1 VRCRRSSL
9 FDAPDPLDRHGRERP
24 DDMRLLAR

>member
-9 FDAPDPLDRHGRERP
+9 FDAPDPLDPHGGELP
-24 DDMRLLAR
+24 GDTRLSAR